1 VKYVVLLM
9 DGVSDRPYGPLNGRT
24 PLEAAHKPNLDR
36 LCAAGRLGTMVTGT
50 PELPMGSDVG
60 NMAVMGYDPRTYY
73 SGRAPLEAKALG
85 VEMRKGEIAFRANLV
100 HVEGG
105 RMEDYSA
112 GHLSTEEGR
121 ELVKM
126 LDKRLGTDKLRLVG
140 GTQYRHLAMLKGSAF
155 EGAKCVP
162 PHDITGQA
170 IEEHL
175 PKGGGGKELRRLME
189 DSGLLLEGHEI
200 NRERRRGGKKTANM
214 LWLWGQG
221 REVAMPSFAERFG
234 KGGAVIT
241 AVDLLRGLGTALG
254 LDVIEVPGATGWLD
268 SNFRGKAEAALKALK
283 KRDFVYVHLEATD
296 EAGHKGDAAAKVK
309 AVELID
315 EQVLGPIIEGMAG
328 KEWRLLVS
336 PDHATPLETRT
347 HAMDPV
353 PFFIYDSRAQGGGG
367 APYTEAAAA
376 AANNAVGPAWDLM
389 PVFLETAGAAA
400 QAAPPGG
407 R

>member
-1 VKYVVLLM
+1 MKYVVLLM
-9 DGVSDRPYGPLNGRT
+9 DGVSDRPYGPLGGRT

-36 LCAAGRLGTMVTGT
+36 LCALGRGGTMNTGS

-60 NMAVMGYDPRTYY
+60 NMAVLGYDPRTYY

-85 VEMRKGEIAFRANLV
+85 VEMKKGEIAFRANLV
-100 HVEGG
+100 HVEAG
-105 RMEDYSA
+105 RMDDYSA

-121 ELVKM
+121 ELIKM

-140 GTQYRHLAMLKGSAF
+140 GTQYRHLAMLKGASY

-170 IEEHL
+170 FEEHY
-175 PKGGGGKELRRLME
+175 PRGGGGKELRRLME
-189 DSGLLLEGHEI
+189 DSALLLEGHEI
-200 NRERRRGGKKTANM
+200 NRERRRAGKKTANM

-221 REVAMPSFAERFG
+221 RAVDMPSFNRRFG
-234 KGGAVIT
+234 LSGAVIT
-241 AVDLLRGLGTALG
+241 AVDLLRGLGAALG

-268 SNFRGKAEAALKALK
+268 SNFKGKAEAALKALK
-283 KRDFVYVHLEATD
+283 KRDFVYIHLEATD
-296 EAGHKGDAAAKVK
+296 EAGHKGDAEAKVK

-315 EQVLGPIIEGMAG
+315 AQVLGPLIEGLTG

-353 PFFIYDSRAQGGGG
+353 PYFIYDSRVDSGLGR
-367 APYTEAAAA
+367 PYTEAAAA
-376 AANNAVGPAWDLM
+376 GAGFTGDAWDLM
-389 PVFLETAGAAA
+389 PAFLERA
-400 QAAPPGG
+400 QTPQSTPTGG